1 MSDSS
6 ADCDSHAYACDACVL
21 TCSVCL
27 RRCAPVCGLAARR
40 CPTDGSLFGPRTHMH
55 APHAPECMQRACQTF
70 VCTGPRQL
78 KCNVCLCVR
87 HVVAWPSQKKIV
99 LFTFTTI
106 RMSCAC
112 ERMHAQLRCIPDT
125 REAPLAHRRS
135 AAALHEVE
143 WGLGTPLPS
152 RRGHSTNEAGGGVS
166 ACARHVSVQGFG
178 PLCRPGR
185 LHFSVQGSL
194 APRPLYSRAFSL
206 SVIFRAR
213 VRCVV
218 GGL

>member
-1 MSDSS
+1 MRVDLFCLS
-6 ADCDSHAYACDACVL
+6 ATLCPRVW
-21 TCSVCL
+21 
-27 RRCAPVCGLAARR
+27 ARR
-40 CPTDGSLFGPRTHMH
+40 AAVPDGRLFVW
-55 APHAPECMQRACQTF
+55 APHAYDECMQCVCQTF

-166 ACARHVSVQGFG
+166 ACTRHVSVQGFG

-206 SVIFRAR
+206 SVIFCAR